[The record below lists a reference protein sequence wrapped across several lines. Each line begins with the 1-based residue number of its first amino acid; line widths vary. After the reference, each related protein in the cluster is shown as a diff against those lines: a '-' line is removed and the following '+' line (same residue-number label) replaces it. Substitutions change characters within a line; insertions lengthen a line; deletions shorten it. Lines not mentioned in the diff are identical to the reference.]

1 MSFLKKNGQRVWV
14 PEVIGKKY
22 VPGYWYT
29 YTEYVPKYVSG
40 GSSGS
45 ASGPKS
51 GSSGSASGP
60 KTKDRYL
67 NFDHGMSGS
76 DPSRVIVDY

>member
-45 ASGPKS
+45 ASGPK
-51 GSSGSASGP
+51 
-60 KTKDRYL
+60 TEDRNL